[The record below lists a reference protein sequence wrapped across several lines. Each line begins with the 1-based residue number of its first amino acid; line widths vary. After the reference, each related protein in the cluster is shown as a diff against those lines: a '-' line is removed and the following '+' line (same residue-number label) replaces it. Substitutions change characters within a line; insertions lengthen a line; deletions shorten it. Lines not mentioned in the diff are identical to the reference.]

1 MSMKTELENALKEA
15 MRSSDVVRRGT
26 LRMVLSAVKE
36 AEIQKQGELDDP
48 TVLSLLQKEVK
59 SRQESI
65 ADAEKAG
72 RPDLVESAETE
83 MAILEEYLP
92 KQLSDAEL
100 DALVTAAIA
109 ESGASSPAEM
119 GNVMRVLLPK
129 VQGRAD
135 GGRVSQAVRGRLQG
149 G

>member
-15 MRSSDVVRRGT
+15 MRFSDVVRRGT

-48 TVLSLLQKEVK
+48 TVVSLLQKEVK

-100 DALVTAAIA
+100 DTLVTAAIA
-109 ESGASSPAEM
+109 ESGASSAAEM
-119 GNVMRVLLPK
+119 GKVMKVLLPK
-129 VQGRAD
+129 IQGRAD

>member
-1 MSMKTELENALKEA
+1 MSMKTELEDALKEA

-36 AEIQKQGELDDP
+36 AEIQKKGELDDP

-72 RPDLVESAETE
+72 RPDLVEAAKTE

-109 ESGASSPAEM
+109 ESGASSAAEM
-119 GNVMRVLLPK
+119 GQVMKVLLPK
-129 VQGRAD
+129 IQGRAD

>member
-15 MRSSDVVRRGT
+15 MRFSDVVRRGT

-65 ADAEKAG
+65 ADAEKDG
-72 RPDLVESAETE
+72 GPDLVESAETE

-119 GNVMRVLLPK
+119 GKVMKVLLPK
-129 VQGRAD
+129 
-135 GGRVSQAVRGRLQG
+135 
-149 G
+149 

>member
-100 DALVTAAIA
+100 DTLVTAVIA

>member
-15 MRSSDVVRRGT
+15 MRFSDVVRRGT

-48 TVLSLLQKEVK
+48 TVVSLLQKEVK

-72 RPDLVESAETE
+72 RPDLVESAKTE

-100 DALVTAAIA
+100 DTLVTAAIA
-109 ESGASSPAEM
+109 ESGASSAAEM
-119 GNVMRVLLPK
+119 GKVMKVLLPK
-129 VQGRAD
+129 IQGRAD

>member
-100 DALVTAAIA
+100 DTLVTAVIA

-119 GNVMRVLLPK
+119 GNVMKVLLPK

>member
-119 GNVMRVLLPK
+119 GNVMKVLLPK

>member
-15 MRSSDVVRRGT
+15 MRFSDVVRRGT

-48 TVLSLLQKEVK
+48 TVVSLLQKEVK

-72 RPDLVESAETE
+72 RPDLVESAKTE

-100 DALVTAAIA
+100 DTLVTAAIA
-109 ESGASSPAEM
+109 ESGASSAAEM
-119 GNVMRVLLPK
+119 GKVMKVLLPK

>member
-1 MSMKTELENALKEA
+1 VEA
-15 MRSSDVVRRGT
+15 
-26 LRMVLSAVKE
+26 AK
-36 AEIQKQGELDDP
+36 
-48 TVLSLLQKEVK
+48 
-59 SRQESI
+59 
-65 ADAEKAG
+65 
-72 RPDLVESAETE
+72 TE

-109 ESGASSPAEM
+109 ESGASSAAEM
-119 GNVMRVLLPK
+119 GQVMKVLLPK
-129 VQGRAD
+129 IQGRAD